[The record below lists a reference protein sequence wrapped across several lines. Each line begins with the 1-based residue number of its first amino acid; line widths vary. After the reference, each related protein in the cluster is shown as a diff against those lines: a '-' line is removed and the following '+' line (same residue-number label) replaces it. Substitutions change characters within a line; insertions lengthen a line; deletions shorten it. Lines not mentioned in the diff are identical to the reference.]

1 MPVPI
6 EQVLQ
11 RLQQVRRV
19 RDNTWMACCP
29 AHDDQ
34 RPSLQIRLID
44 RHIML
49 HCFSGRCT
57 FADIVAAMGYQQR
70 DMFPDGDGTG
80 GRVVTVSTRRPK
92 ANADHD
98 QPPASP
104 PADTWM
110 EAADKLLRRWGG
122 PHQTWEYHNSCGHL
136 VGVVLRWN
144 MPKGQK
150 MIRPVALWP
159 DGWHQG
165 GMPRPR
171 PLYRLPDLLAAGHC
185 DPVVVAEGEKA
196 ADALV
201 ACGFNAT
208 TSAHGA
214 QSADKTDWRILA
226 GRPVVLVPDTDG
238 AGRRYMAS
246 VGRILLRYGPLPLTV
261 VRLPV
266 DHGGDAHD
274 LLESLG
280 GDVDECRGMLW
291 RLICRAGAKWARK
304 HTNCDP
310 KRATCGASQSG

>member
-6 EQVLQ
+6 EQLLA
-11 RLQQVRRV
+11 RLQQVRRC

-29 AHDDQ
+29 AHDDA
-34 RPSLQIRLID
+34 RPSLQVRLLD
-44 RHIML
+44 NHIML
-49 HCFSGRCT
+49 HCFSGCR
-57 FADIVAAMGYQQR
+57 FPDIVAALGYQQR
-70 DMFPDGDGTG
+70 DMFPEGSGANAG
-80 GRVVTVSTRRPK
+80 AVRRP
-92 ANADHD
+92 
-98 QPPASP
+98 QPSAVTAGSDDAPSGEAWP
-104 PADTWM
+104 TWQ
-110 EAADKLLRRWGG
+110 EAAAGIMRRWSW
-122 PHQTWEYHNSCGHL
+122 PQHQWEYHTGAGRL

-144 MPKGQK
+144 LPKGEK
-150 MIRPVALWP
+150 MIRPVALHA
-159 DGWHQG
+159 DGWRLG
-165 GMPRPR
+165 GMPQPR
-171 PLYRLPDLLAAGHC
+171 PLYRLPHLLSDPG
-185 DPVVVAEGEKA
+185 PVVVAEGEKA

-208 TSAHGA
+208 TSAHGSL
-214 QSADKTDWRILA
+214 SADKSDWRVLA
-226 GRPVVLVPDTDG
+226 GKAVVLMPDNDG
-238 AGRRYMAS
+238 PGRRYVAS
-246 VGRILLRYGPLPLTV
+246 VARLLTGYMALPLTV